1 MACPLKRYGH
11 DIAMTRRRPNWSGI
25 KYQPPGDDIKK
36 LMKDHWGVPFWGVRE
51 SGPTGLLFF
60 HKPEIDILLAG
71 SVPTELVNLKLVVFN
86 RYTTKL
92 EKRDWLKDLR
102 LSAVRE
108 NCSRTRESWSELWVP
123 LLREGKKPFG
133 LTGIWELEPPS
144 KDFYEFGDDASA
156 HVFGDGFTLAQRREY
171 AKELGADIGLV
182 EPLKGKSKEKGS
194 F

>member
-1 MACPLKRYGH
+1 
-11 DIAMTRRRPNWSGI
+11 MTRRRPNWFGI

-60 HKPEIDILLAG
+60 GQSEIDTLLEG
-71 SVPTELVNLKLVVFN
+71 SLPTELVNLKLVAFN
-86 RYTTKL
+86 RYATKT
-92 EKRDWLKDLR
+92 EKRDWLAELG

-108 NCSRTRESWSELWVP
+108 DCSRTRVSWTGEWVP
-123 LLREGKKPFG
+123 LLRQGEKPFG
-133 LTGIWELEPPS
+133 LTCNWGLDRLSEC
-144 KDFYEFGDDASA
+144 FYEFMPDANA

-171 AKELGADIGLV
+171 AKKLGADIGLV
-182 EPLKGKSKEKGS
+182 EPLKGKAPKKGV

>member
-1 MACPLKRYGH
+1 MK
-11 DIAMTRRRPNWSGI
+11 RRRPNWFGI

-36 LMKDHWGVPFWGVRE
+36 LMKDHWGIPFWGIRA

-60 HKPEIDILLAG
+60 HQPVIDTILDG
-71 SVPTELVNLKLVVFN
+71 SEPAELVNLKLVVFN
-86 RYTTKL
+86 LFVTKS
-92 EKRDWLKDLR
+92 EKRDWLAELE

-108 NCSRTRESWSELWVP
+108 DCSRTRESWSEHWLP

-133 LTGIWELEPPS
+133 LTAIWELEPSS
-144 KDFYEFGDDASA
+144 KDFYEFKLDGSA

-171 AKELGADIGLV
+171 AKELGADVGLV